1 MPFCSVVLSFALIA
15 FCFLPH
21 YAFIIV
27 LFYHVIVSFVV
38 GCLGRVSCLLRRRL
52 FSVFGLCS
60 LVFSLFEAFIFDF
73 IYYRGRSLGMPLVKE
88 FYSVK
93 AGRVR
98 IGFLRFRCVSGNA
111 VCCPLRL

>member
-1 MPFCSVVLSFALIA
+1 MFEFIFFTVLSFFYFQAYRFFMPFFSVVLSFALIA
-15 FCFLPH
+15 FCFPPH

-73 IYYRGRSLGMPLVKE
+73 IYYQ
-88 FYSVK
+88 
-93 AGRVR
+93 
-98 IGFLRFRCVSGNA
+98 
-111 VCCPLRL
+111 